1 MGAVFRARHHLTERA
16 VALKWMLP
24 EVGGEEAVQRFLREA
39 RAMGRIDHAGVVGV
53 LDVGVDEGATFLVME
68 LLKGN
73 SLRDIMEVRE
83 RIDPAEAIALLMP
96 ALEGVEAAH
105 QNGVVHRDLKPE
117 NIFVVRA
124 GDGSIETT
132 KVLDFGISKLRDDRL
147 E

>member
-1 MGAVFRARHHLTERA
+1 
-16 VALKWMLP
+16 
-24 EVGGEEAVQRFLREA
+24 
-39 RAMGRIDHAGVVGV
+39 
-53 LDVGVDEGATFLVME
+53 
-68 LLKGN
+68 
-73 SLRDIMEVRE
+73 
-83 RIDPAEAIALLMP
+83 MP